1 MRLFENQF
9 ERKSNKKFNI
19 NNIVNRS
26 SAIFPF
32 IITRQIK
39 PKIFFLGYWLIK
51 RNIKDIKIFY
61 TLRDNLGKKI
71 TTSFIVV
78 NQVKAYE
85 INITKLLKFNLKKDF
100 IGSIELEI
108 FSKNNL
114 VFPYPAIVINFDC
127 KNVSSFVHTCGRVY
141 NDRKDKLANNKYSVS
156 ETGFDIIKNK
166 NYEPFFS
173 FVNGPKL
180 LKKPTIQVSLI
191 NSNGERKIK
200 KIIFDKLR
208 PYETKFVFFLKSHD
222 KHFFGDRNGTVKIKH
237 CFKDFFPRFLAG
249 NIDLSKSNSTLT
261 HTYYDLSGKLNYKK
275 QLTKNPDINKFY
287 NSSTAVP
294 LMNEKNIDTE
304 LVVYPNFSNVE
315 LNFHFILYNDK
326 GYICGVCKNILE
338 VKKDFNTPQYLNLN
352 NIIRE
357 NRIKL
362 KKKKNY
368 FCKIFTTS
376 KKNQILNRLKLGLNL
391 GIVGHKEKLPSN
403 ICFNMNFPVSN
414 EQLKK
419 GTFKWGLLNNKNN
432 SYIMI
437 SNISYLKRNY
447 KEANIILK
455 FWRCSDNKFLQRKI
469 KIPHNGNFFFQLN
482 KNISIKK
489 FLNKKSGWITINSD
503 SPFVNGWYCDI
514 SKTGNV
520 GADHLF

>member
-156 ETGFDIIKNK
+156 ETGFDIK
-166 NYEPFFS
+166 
-173 FVNGPKL
+173 VL
-180 LKKPTIQVSLI
+180 L
-191 NSNGERKIK
+191 
-200 KIIFDKLR
+200 
-208 PYETKFVFFLKSHD
+208 
-222 KHFFGDRNGTVKIKH
+222 
-237 CFKDFFPRFLAG
+237 
-249 NIDLSKSNSTLT
+249 
-261 HTYYDLSGKLNYKK
+261 
-275 QLTKNPDINKFY
+275 
-287 NSSTAVP
+287 
-294 LMNEKNIDTE
+294 
-304 LVVYPNFSNVE
+304 
-315 LNFHFILYNDK
+315 
-326 GYICGVCKNILE
+326 
-338 VKKDFNTPQYLNLN
+338 
-352 NIIRE
+352 
-357 NRIKL
+357 
-362 KKKKNY
+362 
-368 FCKIFTTS
+368 
-376 KKNQILNRLKLGLNL
+376 
-391 GIVGHKEKLPSN
+391 
-403 ICFNMNFPVSN
+403 
-414 EQLKK
+414 
-419 GTFKWGLLNNKNN
+419 
-432 SYIMI
+432 
-437 SNISYLKRNY
+437 
-447 KEANIILK
+447 
-455 FWRCSDNKFLQRKI
+455 
-469 KIPHNGNFFFQLN
+469 
-482 KNISIKK
+482 
-489 FLNKKSGWITINSD
+489 
-503 SPFVNGWYCDI
+503 
-514 SKTGNV
+514 
-520 GADHLF
+520 